1 MPWPRRIRI
10 TRGQGSLNRFEVIIW
25 AEDLSFSGLSPE
37 SLCTQFPDRNVS
49 TSSRCRLTP
58 AKETKV
64 CPVCDTPIDA
74 DARVCPSCQT
84 DLTLFDIGGS
94 TDPLDMPVKDGRSID
109 EILASIMEGKEDHRE
124 IFETLKNVARESPE
138 SAEGGAPAE
147 TKTPP
152 EARAGTGHAIPCPR
166 PQT

>member
-84 DLTLFDIGGS
+84 DLTLFDIGGC
-94 TDPLDMPVKDGRSID
+94 TYPC
-109 EILASIMEGKEDHRE
+109 ASPGQER
-124 IFETLKNVARESPE
+124 
-138 SAEGGAPAE
+138 GGNADRPA
-147 TKTPP
+147 
-152 EARAGTGHAIPCPR
+152 
-166 PQT
+166 